1 MRISDW
7 SSDVCSSDL
16 IEYPAPLAAEDIRR
30 LGFAQPPEAYD
41 PFRLALVLDVVLDWD
56 AEANETSDKS
66 LLVDLVDGLYD
77 EIVRPD
83 PRGITPQVRRRAMAR
98 VFGLDLPEPAEHPRR
113 RGRPARDRK
122 STRLNYSH

>member
-56 AEANETSDKS
+56 AEANETSDKARKS
-66 LLVDLVDGLYD
+66 VVKGKSVSVRVDLG
-77 EIVRPD
+77 
-83 PRGITPQVRRRAMAR
+83 GRRRIKKKNYNQT
-98 VFGLDLPEPAEHPRR
+98 FT
-113 RGRPARDRK
+113 
-122 STRLNYSH
+122 STLSI

>member
-56 AEANETSDKS
+56 AAANETSDTS
-66 LLVDLVDGLYD
+66 LPVDPVDGLYD
-77 EIVRPD
+77 ELVRHA
-83 PRGITPQVRRRAMAR
+83 PRGIPPLQVRRRAMAR
-98 VFGLDLPEPAEHPRR
+98 VFGNGLTEPAEHPPRR
-113 RGRPARDRK
+113 RRPAPQAK
-122 STRLNYSH
+122 G